1 MCNGVIK
8 YTYIRDA
15 YDTLEGVLNNV
26 ITRFTYCSEDGKGYH
41 HHALYSMR
49 ELIVPKRDYL
59 YCYALL
65 CNCSGSLMSEF

>member
-49 ELIVPKRDYL
+49 ELIVPKRD
-59 YCYALL
+59 
-65 CNCSGSLMSEF
+65 